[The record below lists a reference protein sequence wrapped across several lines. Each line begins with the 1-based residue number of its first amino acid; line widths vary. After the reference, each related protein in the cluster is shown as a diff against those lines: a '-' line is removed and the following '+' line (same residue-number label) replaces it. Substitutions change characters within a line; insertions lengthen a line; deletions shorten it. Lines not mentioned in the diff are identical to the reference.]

1 MKKTLEAIAS
11 LIIGTILVVVFLGIL
26 VKYFALILIL
36 WPLALLFAGDN
47 KKNRRR
53 RNYRRRSS
61 SYEHR
66 SPRTSTY
73 KDTYQ
78 IDKESKVGSSEIT
91 SFNFEKPKPTWNEA
105 AASNDQNVDESSS
118 TDLVP
123 TFGTDL
129 IAISNKDLVDS
140 SSKSLSIYI
149 PRPLRNFIRRFGLLS
164 TGVLIGIVGAYLI
177 GHHMTQQSN
186 GIRSSEPTLNVSTAT
201 TSKSNVHSLTTI
213 GKQPASANDIR
224 TTTTANNQGSTTTSQ
239 PISVIFPPT
248 TTTTVEPAPTTTTT
262 VKPAPTTTTTV
273 EPAPTTTTT
282 VKPAPTTTTTVKPAP
297 TTTTTVEPAPTT
309 TTTVEPAPT
318 TTTTTTLQPFVFKS
332 TTLTSPG
339 NGTSIASWNLL
350 SGQIGTGLKLVA
362 VGTPTPL
369 PGYPAEDLSGYFI
382 TWTSSG
388 AYSLHLSVGTYT
400 MSLSV
405 TIQDS
410 AGQRVSGTV
419 TLIAI
424 MTQS

>member
-1 MKKTLEAIAS
+1 MKKTLETIAS

-47 KKNRRR
+47 RKNRRR

-66 SPRTSTY
+66 SPRATTY

-78 IDKESKVGSSEIT
+78 IDKKSKVGSSEIT
-91 SFNFEKPKPTWNEA
+91 SFNLEKPKPTWNEA

-129 IAISNKDLVDS
+129 IAISNKDLVNS

-201 TSKSNVHSLTTI
+201 TSKSKVHSLTTI

-239 PISVIFPPT
+239 PISVIFP
-248 TTTTVEPAPTTTTT
+248 
-262 VKPAPTTTTTV
+262 
-273 EPAPTTTTT
+273 
-282 VKPAPTTTTTVKPAP
+282 
-297 TTTTTVEPAPTT
+297 PTT

>member
-273 EPAPTTTTT
+273 
-282 VKPAPTTTTTVKPAP
+282 KPAP